1 MKTIAVITSTR
12 AEYGL
17 LYPVISRFRALES
30 DDFRCSLL
38 VTGTHLSGRFGNTVD
53 EIERDGIRI
62 DERIV
67 CSTGS
72 ANETDIAKNMSDTI
86 EKFTACFSQ
95 NRYDAVMVLGDRY
108 EIMAVVIAAMI
119 CRIPVFHIG
128 GGDIS
133 EGAIDDVIRHSITKM
148 SYLHFPTNGESR
160 QRIIQLGEDP
170 ERVFDVGSTSID
182 NILNENLM
190 TKAEAMESVGLS
202 DCDFIICTYHPET
215 IEQTGMKEVK
225 DLVTVLAGLPLE
237 VIVTKSNSD
246 LGGEEINRYL
256 DEAGK
261 LYDNIHVYAS
271 LGRIRYLSLMKYAK
285 CVVGNS
291 SSGIVETPAMHIP
304 TVNIGDRQRGRL
316 RASSVFDCRADE
328 KSIRDTI
335 GFALSEKGQK
345 IARECD
351 NPYGDGHAAERIV
364 EKSISF
370 LGKDIDLKKQFYSLP
385 GDYKL

>member
-30 DDFRCSLL
+30 EDFRCSLL

-53 EIERDGIRI
+53 EIEKDGIRI

-72 ANETDIAKNMSDTI
+72 ANETDIAKNISDTI

-95 NRYDAVMVLGDRY
+95 NKYDAVMVLGDRY
-108 EIMAVVIAAMI
+108 EILGVVISAVV
-119 CRIPVFHIG
+119 CRTPVFHIG

-148 SYLHFPTNGESR
+148 SYLHFPSNGESR

-170 ERVFDVGSTSID
+170 ERVFNVGSTSID

-190 TKAEAMESVGLS
+190 TKEEALESVGLS

-215 IEQTGMKEVK
+215 IDQTGMNEVK
-225 DLVTVLAGLPLE
+225 DLVGVFSGLPLE

-261 LYDNIHVYAS
+261 MYDNIQVYAS

-316 RASSVFDCRADE
+316 RASSVFDCRADAE
-328 KSIRDTI
+328 SIRDTI

-370 LGKDIDLKKQFYSLP
+370 LGKDIDLKKQFYNIS
-385 GDYKL
+385 KE